1 VPFDRVGF
9 IKVPHRP
16 LTQLAESIQSS
27 LFSYMWSPIVLFG
40 MLGGIMWAF
49 RNKGDRDTG
58 GKGGQP

>member
-1 VPFDRVGF
+1 
-9 IKVPHRP
+9 
-16 LTQLAESIQSS
+16 
-27 LFSYMWSPIVLFG
+27 MWSPIVLFG